1 MQQAST
7 QISRHTLQ
15 ITQRITKVKTKKQLN
30 MCYPSCISKRKIMLT
45 WLEFNI
51 IRAILQKTSFE
62 EQYWPCLIGRNNNYA
77 VWRKGCVAL
86 KAVSPLP
93 RVCVCVC
100 PPLFVEFL
108 PTCSIRTEES
118 HSEWIHET
126 CCQTS
131 VWLFLCLLGSKNTPV
146 TGPRLWKWAPL
157 NLNKKKKHNAWLQ
170 TWESHR

>member
-100 PPLFVEFL
+100 VCPPLFVEFL

-126 CCQTS
+126 CWDLLSNVCLVVFVPLRQQKHTSYRSQTVEVS
-131 VWLFLCLLGSKNTPV
+131 SS
-146 TGPRLWKWAPL
+146 
-157 NLNKKKKHNAWLQ
+157 
-170 TWESHR
+170 ES

>member
-100 PPLFVEFL
+100 V
-108 PTCSIRTEES
+108 S
-118 HSEWIHET
+118 
-126 CCQTS
+126 
-131 VWLFLCLLGSKNTPV
+131 TPV
-146 TGPRLWKWAPL
+146 CGIFTHVQHQNRRKSQWMNPWDLLSNVCLVVFVPL
-157 NLNKKKKHNAWLQ
+157 RQQKH
-170 TWESHR
+170 TSHRSQTVEVSSSES